1 MGRNI
6 VKAKLD
12 IIFKTM
18 FSKSENED
26 ILHSFLSTMLE
37 LPYDSIKEIVIQ
49 NSEILPETITGKFSR
64 LDLKMQVDD
73 KLVNV
78 EMQIKNEP
86 DFNDRVLYYCCL
98 LYTSRCV

>member
-6 VKAKLD
+6 VTAKLD

-64 LDLKMQVDD
+64 LDLKIEPMS
-73 KLVNV
+73 
-78 EMQIKNEP
+78 IKWTRKIRKNWIQLE
-86 DFNDRVLYYCCL
+86 
-98 LYTSRCV
+98 

>member
-37 LPYDSIKEIVIQ
+37 LPYDKRDSDSELRNTAGNDNWEIQ
-49 NSEILPETITGKFSR
+49 
-64 LDLKMQVDD
+64 QA
-73 KLVNV
+73 
-78 EMQIKNEP
+78 
-86 DFNDRVLYYCCL
+86 
-98 LYTSRCV
+98 